1 MVNEVDDHLAK
12 IGEPHRTSLL
22 TLRAT
27 LREIPD
33 ATEALKY
40 GMPCFVVEDGKGVAG
55 YNTFTHHCS
64 YFPMSGGVL
73 ERVGGVAAKRRRCT
87 SRSTG
92 HRRTRPLVRALVR
105 ARLEEIADRAR
116 KRDTPATA
124 ISVAQSELRQVV
136 GSTPNCA

>member
-27 LREIPD
+27 LREILPD

-40 GMPCFVVEDGKGVAG
+40 GMPCFVVDGKGVAG
-55 YNTFTHHCS
+55 YDAFTHHCS

-73 ERVGGVAAKRRRCT
+73 ERVGGIPDGWVATKGT
-87 SRSTG
+87 M
-92 HRRTRPLVRALVR
+92 HFPIDRPPSVDLVRALVR
-105 ARLEEIADRAR
+105 ARLEEIAEQRAR
-116 KRDTPATA
+116 KR
-124 ISVAQSELRQVV
+124 
-136 GSTPNCA
+136 GHSTTR